1 MNKSSYLDAIKPVV
15 NAIRGINVPIMHVI
29 EYLDNFNGV
38 FTLEHL
44 MIQPNSVVFYNTTAR
59 ITIDNIFEKWYVSG
73 EFNGK
78 KLDYIHFTEFSDAFK
93 AAVDFINSAEKIE
106 INAL

>member
-1 MNKSSYLDAIKPVV
+1 MNKSLYLDAIRPVV

-29 EYLDNFNGV
+29 EHLDDFNGV

-44 MIQPNSVVFYNTTAR
+44 AIQPNTVVFYNTTAR
-59 ITIDNIFEKWYVSG
+59 ITIDNLFEKWYVSG
-73 EFNGK
+73 EFNDK

-93 AAVDFINSAEKIE
+93 AAVDFIRKN
-106 INAL
+106 